1 MKKLIFILF
10 TVLSFNL
17 YAQEANENTDL
28 TFSANAVSTSSA
40 PQLIL
45 HRGGFFDVYSFKLLD
60 GTKLSDGELN
70 KMLKTVPENK
80 SLITKTN
87 IWTGLNYVFLA
98 GFCASLGTTMYAANK
113 GWENMTYYSAAGS
126 FGCFVFAVMSGMVSQ
141 SYRSAAVDNYNL
153 QVMGIQIK

>member
-10 TVLSFNL
+10 TILSFNL

-28 TFSANAVSTSSA
+28 TFSANALSATSA

-45 HRGGFFDVYSFKLLD
+45 HSGGFFDVYSFKLLD
-60 GTKLSDGELN
+60 GTKLSNGELN

-80 SLITKTN
+80 SLLTKKN
-87 IWTGLNYVFLA
+87 VWAGLDYIFLA
-98 GFCASLGTTMYAANK
+98 GFCGSIGASLYAANK

-126 FGCFVFAVMSGMVSQ
+126 FSCFVFAVMSGMISQ

-153 QVMGIQIK
+153 RVMGIPIK